1 MAATL
6 PKLTLVSV
14 AGPKQAR
21 SQRTLARLLD
31 AAEALIAERGLE
43 GLSIPAVARRARS
56 SVGGFYAR
64 FTDKAALLRALEER
78 FFQQVF
84 MRLEALVDRRRWA
97 TAAPADFVR
106 AAVCE
111 LVSVVEEKHQLLKA
125 FMFRASQDRRILDDA
140 IVFRRQVA
148 ERIAPM
154 LLGQTLTHPRP
165 ALAVDLGIQAA
176 FALMQQHVV
185 FEGTWAGGHLLSRAE
200 LEDEISLLFMR
211 YVGIDPAPPRTRRTS
226 ASS

>member
-1 MAATL
+1 MPAAA
-6 PKLTLVSV
+6 PHLTLATV

-31 AAEALIAERGLE
+31 AAEALVAERGLE
-43 GLSIPAVARRARS
+43 GLSIPAVARRAKS

-64 FTDKAALLRALEER
+64 FTDKAGLLRALEER

-84 MRLEALVDRRRWA
+84 ERLEGLVDRRRWA
-97 TAAPADFVR
+97 SAPPADFVH

-111 LVSVVEEKHQLLKA
+111 LVCVVEEKRQLLKA
-125 FMFRASQDRRILDDA
+125 FMFRASQDPRILEDA
-140 IVFRRQVA
+140 IVFRRKVA

-154 LLGQTLTHPRP
+154 VLGQALTHPRP

-185 FEGTWAGGHLLSRAE
+185 FEGTYAGGHMLSRAE
-200 LEDEISLLFMR
+200 LEREIGLLFMR
-211 YVGIDPAPPRTRRTS
+211 YVGIDPTPSRARR
-226 ASS
+226 ASNP

>member
-1 MAATL
+1 MPDAARH
-6 PKLTLVSV
+6 LTLATV

-31 AAEALIAERGLE
+31 AAEALVAERGLE

-84 MRLEALVDRRRWA
+84 ARLEALVDKRRWA
-97 TAAPADFVR
+97 SATPADFVH
-106 AAVCE
+106 AAVAE
-111 LVSVVEEKHQLLKA
+111 LVSVVEEKRQLLKA
-125 FMFRASQDRRILDDA
+125 FMFRASQDPRILEDA

-148 ERIAPM
+148 ERIAPL

-185 FEGTWAGGHLLSRAE
+185 FEGTWAGGHMLSRAE
-200 LEDEISLLFMR
+200 LEREIALLFMR
-211 YVGIDPAPPRTRRTS
+211 YVGMDATPSRARRAPITP
-226 ASS
+226 

>member
-1 MAATL
+1 VPDTARH
-6 PKLTLVSV
+6 LTLATV

-31 AAEALIAERGLE
+31 AAEALVAERGLE

-84 MRLEALVDRRRWA
+84 TRLEALVDKRRWA
-97 TAAPADFVR
+97 SATPADFVR

-111 LVSVVEEKHQLLKA
+111 LVTVVEERAPLLKA
-125 FMFRASQDRRILDDA
+125 FMFRASQDPRILEDA

-148 ERIAPM
+148 ERIAPV
-154 LLGQTLTHPRP
+154 LLGQTLDHPRP

-185 FEGTWAGGHLLSRAE
+185 FGGTWADGHMLSRAE
-200 LEDEISLLFMR
+200 LEREIATLFMR
-211 YVGIDPAPPRTRRTS
+211 YVGIEPTPSRARRAPVTP
-226 ASS
+226 